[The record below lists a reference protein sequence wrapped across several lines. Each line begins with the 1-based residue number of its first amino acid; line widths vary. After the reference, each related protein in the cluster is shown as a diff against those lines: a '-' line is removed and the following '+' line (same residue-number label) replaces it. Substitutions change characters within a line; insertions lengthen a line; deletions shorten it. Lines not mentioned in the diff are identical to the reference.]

1 MRSGICFDECW
12 LEGYGHT
19 CSSNIQGHHFVS
31 KSKTRRAKAAR
42 EGAEELV
49 VPVCRIANAEL
60 KLADTKWAQRVI
72 AERLVAELGR
82 EEVERRL
89 ALAWKIPHPDLTLD
103 GILAGPPPPMPRLL
117 L

>member
-1 MRSGICFDECW
+1 MRSDICFDECW
-12 LEGYGHT
+12 LEGYGHA

-31 KSKTRRAKAAR
+31 KSKTQKARQARR
-42 EGAEELV
+42 EAEQLV

-72 AERLVAELGR
+72 AERLVDELGR

-89 ALAWKIPHPDLTLD
+89 ALAWKVSHPELTLN